1 MDAIIN
7 YSDQDLE
14 LQFGLF
20 GSKLKFYRRIE
31 KKCTRYS
38 LGNEFLE
45 FLLSDKHCLDVQK
58 ICFGAYFNPENK
70 KIKTS
75 LSTIQEILF
84 YYDRLSKKYPNDVS
98 ERFLKVAFKECV
110 SKEYMEQCIQCLN
123 EATCYL
129 WNDISSLELQDIFD
143 AFCPKKIKY
152 FNYDLYQWFI
162 KNISLKTLIL
172 DVNFP
177 EESSASDFTPFLINW
192 GGRLNRCSKQNYQD
206 VFNLVKT
213 NLSFIAEHQEG
224 LFINDYYIS
233 YFDVDITRMTFD
245 FKVDLYN
252 EFGSV
257 PKDQLLTEFENR
269 YGSYEECFIQDNK
282 KTVLS
287 QLIQHFSNDY
297 FTKKSNQY
305 FYYEDTVTYSSR
317 NQEIDFLKNKF
328 DFVIRIDEPFYSM
341 KIYRN
346 DHNYQFAFYS
356 FRETV
361 IDPESSSSYKVYGK
375 KMSNRFKIWFDD
387 HQCCSP
393 FLIIGKNN
401 SKMFPLNLK
410 QISQYSQNHPL
421 ANEFFKIYFKLLSQ
435 DHYIFK
441 DLIRFQYSNMYGSKF
456 FSLLPISVFELAQ
469 AHHPKELFCQKYKT
483 ASKVPIP
490 WNRLDLN
497 LSYLLMKSL
506 SILEPNDWQKI
517 IRFACTIKDME
528 LILYNLRHART
539 KEYCFYLPTWFYY
552 NQFKDSVEDLN
563 DLWYEISDSFL
574 MAYKLRE
581 SFSLQYRSIRRLVD
595 EHDHLANRIREKEAY
610 GKVKIPK
617 NSKFKKLEKLL
628 PKENF
633 EWIKS
638 GVRLRKEGEE
648 QDNCVFSYAGF
659 INRDRC
665 AIYSANIGKNRY
677 TIEFH
682 KNKESQYVIA
692 QMKRSHNRKAFIKD
706 IEYVQS
712 FLS

>member
-98 ERFLKVAFKECV
+98 ERFLKVAFKESV

-129 WNDISSLELQDIFD
+129 WNDISSPELQDIFD
-143 AFCPKKIKY
+143 AFCPKKTKY

-192 GGRLNRCSKQNYQD
+192 GGRLNRCSEQNYQD

-224 LFINDYYIS
+224 LFTHDYYIS

-257 PKDQLLTEFENR
+257 PKNQLLTEFENR
-269 YGSYEECFIQDNK
+269 YGSYEERFIQDNK

-297 FTKKSNQY
+297 FTEKSNQY

-341 KIYRN
+341 KICRN
-346 DHNYQFAFYS
+346 DHNFQFTFTTY
-356 FRETV
+356 RQTV
-361 IDPESSSSYKVYGK
+361 IDPNHKHRSKVYGNK
-375 KMSNRFKIWFDD
+375 ISSQFKVLIYDD
-387 HQCCSP
+387 QLTSP
-393 FLIIGKNN
+393 FIIVGKENP
-401 SKMFPLNLK
+401 KIFPLNIK
-410 QISQYSQNHPL
+410 QISQYSQENPL
-421 ANEFFKIYFKLLSQ
+421 VNQFFKLYFELLSE

-441 DLIRFQYSNMYGSKF
+441 DLIRYQYGEMYGLKF
-456 FSLLPISVFELAQ
+456 FSLLPISVYELSQ
-469 AHHPKELFCQKYKT
+469 FHNPKDLFCQKYKT
-483 ASKVPIP
+483 VLTLPIP

-497 LSYLLMKSL
+497 LSYLLIKSL
-506 SILEPNDWQKI
+506 LILDPNDWQKMI
-517 IRFACTIKDME
+517 QFCCKIKDMD
-528 LILYNLRHART
+528 LILYNLQHTRT
-539 KEYCFYLPTWFYY
+539 QEYCFYLPTWFYY
-552 NQFKDSVEDLN
+552 DRFKDSVEDLN
-563 DLWYEISDSFL
+563 DLWYEISDSFH
-574 MAYKLRE
+574 MAHKLRE
-581 SFSLQYRSIRRLVD
+581 PFSLGYQSTRRIIN
-595 EHDHLANRIREKEAY
+595 EHDRLADRIREKEAY

-648 QDNCVFSYAGF
+648 QNNCVFSYADF
-659 INRDRC
+659 INEDRC

-692 QMKRSHNRKAFIKD
+692 QMKQSHNRKAFKKD